1 MKDRQPTQ
9 ILDNGA
15 IRYGIYDEAGQLLRY
30 EYMKREDAP
39 TVEGTPLNKA
49 NLLSDA
55 TAAKI
60 WRGATKPADPTVNDA
75 LSKLTEGTA
84 RVGDI
89 ELSSRTDLPASWLP
103 CDGRYVSQADYPELF
118 NVLRVTASQGN
129 WSTQVVDTN
138 SAPNGQGDIISYA
151 NGVWFRTRAQ
161 IGDANYSEEP
171 HDAKMW
177 YSSDNTNSW
186 HEIAI
191 ASNVQQLTPVHY
203 YENKYV
209 CIAVKYFPA
218 SGLNGSYY
226 QDYIYYAAQPAGPW
240 TLGGLAAG
248 EDSSFKPGGSAWD
261 IITDGS
267 RYYLVTKT
275 QGSLQSSLSLFP
287 PAWQSSDFGGQSTTN
302 NYFNSINNIV
312 YNESDGYFYG
322 AKGRTDSLSAY
333 KLARTR
339 TPDSYSSW
347 QVICSNNGYY
357 TGIAASGSIIIATHA
372 SNNNARVYVYSV
384 DGGQTFTT
392 KTLSVD
398 PAGSSQRDWIKIIGG
413 IVVMAATTN
422 ASAPSSATSKLLYTD
437 DLTQGFL
444 SVDTDANVN
453 TFAGND
459 SGLIVGALESQGTS
473 SVNIYRDFTYDAKKI
488 PTITPDSR
496 SHAYIKALEE

>member
-60 WRGATKPADPTVNDA
+60 WRGATKPDDPTVNDA

-103 CDGRYVSQADYPELF
+103 CDGRYISQADYPELF
-118 NVLRVTASQGN
+118 NVLRVSASQGN
-129 WSTQVVDTN
+129 WDTQVVDTN

-151 NGVWFRTRAQ
+151 NGVWFRTRVQ
-161 IGDANYSEEP
+161 IGDAEYSEEP

-177 YSSDNTNSW
+177 YSNDNMNSW
-186 HEIAI
+186 HNISI
-191 ASNVQQLTPVHY
+191 ASRIQQLTPVHY

-209 CIAVKYFPA
+209 CIAVKYFPP
-218 SGLNGSYY
+218 SGYISAYY
-226 QDYIYYAAQPAGPW
+226 KGYIYYANQPAGPW
-240 TLGGLAAG
+240 TLGGETVE
-248 EDSSFKPGGSAWD
+248 EDSGFRPGGSAWD

-267 RYYLVTKT
+267 RYYLVGKV
-275 QGSLQSSLSLFP
+275 QGVMRSSLSLFP
-287 PAWQSSDFGGQSTTN
+287 PAWQESDFGGQSTTN
-302 NYFNSINNIV
+302 NYFNSVNNIV
-312 YNESDGYFYG
+312 YNEFDGYFYG

-357 TGIAASGSIIIATHA
+357 SGIAASGNIIIAMHA
-372 SNNNARVYVYSV
+372 SNNDSRVYVYSI

-392 KTLSVD
+392 KSLSVY
-398 PAGSSQRDWIKIIGG
+398 PKESSQRDWVKIFNG
-413 IVVMAATTN
+413 IVVLAART
-422 ASAPSSATSKLLYTD
+422 SSQAAVGVAKLLYTD
-437 DLTQGFL
+437 DLTQGFM

-459 SGLIVGALESQGTS
+459 SGLIVGALESQGAS
-473 SVNIYRDFTYDAKKI
+473 SIDVYRDFTYDAKKI
-488 PTITPDSR
+488 PTITPDNR
-496 SHAYIKALEE
+496 SHAYIKAVEE

>member
-49 NLLSDA
+49 NLLSDT

-60 WRGATKPADPTVNDA
+60 WRGATKPDDPTVNDA

-103 CDGRYVSQADYPELF
+103 CDGRYISQADYPELF
-118 NVLRVTASQGN
+118 NILRVSASQGN
-129 WSTQVVDTN
+129 WDTQVVDTN

-151 NGVWFRTRAQ
+151 NGVWFRTRVQ
-161 IGDANYSEEP
+161 IGDAEYSEEP

-177 YSSDNTNSW
+177 YSNDNMNSW
-186 HEIAI
+186 HKISI
-191 ASNVQQLTPVHY
+191 ASRIQQLTPVHY

-209 CIAVKYFPA
+209 CIAIKYFPP
-218 SGLNGSYY
+218 SGYISAYY
-226 QDYIYYAAQPAGPW
+226 QGYIYYANQPAGPW
-240 TLGGLAAG
+240 TLGGETVG
-248 EDSSFKPGGSAWD
+248 EDSGFRPGGSAWD

-267 RYYLVTKT
+267 RYYLVGKV
-275 QGSLQSSLSLFP
+275 QGVMRSSLSLFP
-287 PAWQSSDFGGQSTTN
+287 PAWQESDFGGQSTTN
-302 NYFNSINNIV
+302 NYFNSVNNIV

-339 TPDSYSSW
+339 TPESYASW

-357 TGIAASGSIIIATHA
+357 SGIAASGNIIIAMHA
-372 SNNNARVYVYSV
+372 SNNDSRVYVYSI

-392 KTLSVD
+392 KSLSVY
-398 PAGSSQRDWIKIIGG
+398 PKESLQRDWVKIFNG
-413 IVVMAATTN
+413 IVVLAART
-422 ASAPSSATSKLLYTD
+422 SSQAAVGIAKLLYTD
-437 DLTQGFL
+437 DLTQGFM

-459 SGLIVGALESQGTS
+459 SGLIVGALESQDAS
-473 SVNIYRDFTYDAKKI
+473 SIDVYRDFTYDAKKI
-488 PTITPDSR
+488 PKITPDNR
-496 SHAYIKALEE
+496 SHAYIKAVEE

>member
-60 WRGATKPADPTVNDA
+60 WRGATKPDDPTVNDA

-103 CDGRYVSQADYPELF
+103 CDGRYISQADYPELF

-129 WSTQVVDTN
+129 WDTQVVDTN

-151 NGVWFRTRAQ
+151 NGVWFRTRVQ
-161 IGDANYSEEP
+161 ISDAEYSEEP

-177 YSSDNTNSW
+177 YSNDNMNSW

-203 YENKYV
+203 YENRYV
-209 CIAVKYFPA
+209 CIAIKYFPP
-218 SGLNGSYY
+218 SGYISAHY
-226 QDYIYYAAQPAGPW
+226 QGYIYYANQPAGPW
-240 TLGGLAAG
+240 TLGGETVG
-248 EDSSFKPGGSAWD
+248 EDSGFKPGGSAWD

-267 RYYLVTKT
+267 RYYLVGKE
-275 QGSLQSSLSLFP
+275 QGVMRSSLSLFP
-287 PAWQSSDFGGQSTTN
+287 PAWQESSFGGQSTTN
-302 NYFNSINNIV
+302 NYFNSVNNIV

-339 TPDSYSSW
+339 TPDDYKSW
-347 QVICSNNGYY
+347 QIICSNNGYY
-357 TGIAASGSIIIATHA
+357 TGIAASGNIIIAMHA
-372 SNNNARVYVYSV
+372 SNNDSRVYVYST

-392 KTLSVD
+392 KSLSVY
-398 PAGSSQRDWIKIIGG
+398 PKESSQRDWVKIFNG
-413 IVVMAATTN
+413 IVVLAART
-422 ASAPSSATSKLLYTD
+422 SSQAAVGVAKLLYTD
-437 DLTQGFL
+437 DLTQGFM

-459 SGLIVGALESQGTS
+459 SGLIAGALESQGAS

-496 SHAYIKALEE
+496 SHAYIKAVEV

>member
-39 TVEGTPLNKA
+39 TIEGTPLNKA

-60 WRGATKPADPTVNDA
+60 WRGATKPDDPTVNDA

-103 CDGRYVSQADYPELF
+103 CDGRYISQADYPELF
-118 NVLRVTASQGN
+118 NVLRVSASQGN
-129 WSTQVVDTN
+129 WDTQVVDTN

-161 IGDANYSEEP
+161 IGDAEYSEEP

-177 YSSDNTNSW
+177 YSNDNMNSW
-186 HEIAI
+186 HAISIARNI
-191 ASNVQQLTPVHY
+191 RQLTPVHY
-203 YENKYV
+203 YENRYV
-209 CIAVKYFPA
+209 CIALKYI
-218 SGLNGSYY
+218 SVNSDYVG
-226 QDYIYYAAQPAGPW
+226 YIYYANQPGGPW
-240 TLGGLAAG
+240 TLGQEAG
-248 EDSSFKPGGSAWD
+248 ATERSSFNPGGSAYD

-267 RYYLVTKT
+267 RYYLVMKM
-275 QGSLQSSLSLFP
+275 QGYMQSSTSLFP
-287 PAWQSSDFGGQSTTN
+287 PAWQTSSYDGQQTVKN
-302 NYFNSINNIV
+302 VV

-322 AKGRTDSLSAY
+322 AKGYENSLSAFQ
-333 KLARTR
+333 LARTR
-339 TPDSYSSW
+339 TPESYASW
-347 QVICSNNGYY
+347 QVIYANNGYY
-357 TGIAASGSIIIATHA
+357 SGIAASGNIIIAVDAT
-372 SNNNARVYVYSV
+372 NNNSRFYVYSV
-384 DGGQTFTT
+384 DGGKTFKTA
-392 KTLSVD
+392 TLSVY
-398 PAGSSQRDWIKIIGG
+398 PVVSSQRDWIKIFNG
-413 IVVMAATTN
+413 IVVLAARTSSQATTGD
-422 ASAPSSATSKLLYTD
+422 PKLLYTD

-444 SVDTDANVN
+444 SADISANVN

-459 SGLIVGALESQGTS
+459 SGLIVGALTSQGS
-473 SVNIYRDFTYDAKKI
+473 SSINIYRDFTYEAKKI
-488 PTITPDSR
+488 PTITPDNR
-496 SHAYIKALEE
+496 SHAYIKAVEE

>member
-15 IRYGIYDEAGQLLRY
+15 IRYGVYDEAGQLLRY

-129 WSTQVVDTN
+129 WDTQVVDTN
-138 SAPNGQGDIISYA
+138 SKPDAAGDIISYA
-151 NGVWFRTRAQ
+151 NGVWFRSRVQ
-161 IGDANYSEEP
+161 YVNQKEFYNS
-171 HDAKMW
+171 KMW
-177 YSSDNTNSW
+177 YSNDGMNSW
-186 HEIAI
+186 HEISVAN
-191 ASNVQQLTPVHY
+191 NVHQLTPVHF

-209 CIAVKYFPA
+209 CIAIKNIPY
-218 SGLNGSYY
+218 SGGIREHYTG
-226 QDYIYYAAQPAGPW
+226 YIYYASQPAGPW
-240 TLGGLAAG
+240 IIGG
-248 EDSSFKPGGSAWD
+248 EVQQEIDSFVPGDSAED
-261 IITDGS
+261 IITDGTK
-267 RYYLVTKT
+267 YYLVEKEQYGMT
-275 QGSLQSSLSLFP
+275 SSLSLFP
-287 PAWQSSDFGGQSTTN
+287 PAWQTSDFGGGTSSGSDSNTVE
-302 NYFNSINNIV
+302 SIV
-312 YNESDGYFYG
+312 YNEADGYFYG
-322 AKGRTDSLSAY
+322 AKGTQNYPSANR
-333 KLARTR
+333 LARTH
-339 TPDSYSSW
+339 TPDDYSSW
-347 QVICSNNGYY
+347 QVIYSNQGDYS
-357 TGIAASGSIIIATHA
+357 GIVAEGDLIVAFGRGTDSRNYAYSI
-372 SNNNARVYVYSV
+372 N
-384 DGGQTFTT
+384 GGQTFAAA
-392 KTLSVD
+392 TL
-398 PAGSSQRDWIKIIGG
+398 PAYPVIGSQRDWVKLIGG
-413 IVVMAATTN
+413 IIVLAARTAVSETSS
-422 ASAPSSATSKLLYTD
+422 SAPRLLYTD
-437 DLTQGFL
+437 DVAQGFL
-444 SVDTDANVN
+444 STDVSATVN
-453 TFAGND
+453 TFAGNG
-459 SGLIVGALESQGTS
+459 SGLIAGALKSQGAS

>member
-15 IRYGIYDEAGQLLRY
+15 IRYGIYDAAGQLLRY

-103 CDGRYVSQADYPELF
+103 CDGRYISQADYPELF

-129 WSTQVVDTN
+129 WDTQVVDTN

-151 NGVWFRTRAQ
+151 NGVWFRTRVQ
-161 IGDANYSEEP
+161 IGDAEYSEEP

-177 YSSDNTNSW
+177 YSNDNMNSW

-191 ASNVQQLTPVHY
+191 ASNVRQLTPVHY

-209 CIAVKYFPA
+209 CIAIKYFPA
-218 SGLNGSYY
+218 SDYIRAYY
-226 QDYIYYAAQPAGPW
+226 QGYIYYANQPAGPW
-240 TLGGLAAG
+240 TLGGETVG
-248 EDSSFKPGGSAWD
+248 EDSGFKPGGSTWD

-267 RYYLVTKT
+267 RYYLVGKV
-275 QGSLQSSLSLFP
+275 QGVMRSSLSLFP
-287 PAWQSSDFGGQSTTN
+287 PAWQESSFGGQSTTGN
-302 NYFNSINNIV
+302 DYNSVNNIV

-339 TPDSYSSW
+339 TPDDYKSW
-347 QVICSNNGYY
+347 QIICSNNGYY
-357 TGIAASGSIIIATHA
+357 TGIAASGNIIIAMHA
-372 SNNNARVYVYSV
+372 SNNNSRVYVYSI
-384 DGGQTFTT
+384 DGGKTFTT
-392 KTLSVD
+392 KTLSVN
-398 PAGSSQRDWIKIIGG
+398 PAAGSQRDWVKIFNG
-413 IVVMAATTN
+413 IIVLAAQEI
-422 ASAPSSATSKLLYTD
+422 SQDGSSVPKLLYTD

-444 SVDTDANVN
+444 SVDIPGYVN
-453 TFAGND
+453 TFASNG
-459 SGLIVGALESQGTS
+459 SGLIVGALASKGAS
-473 SVNIYRDFTYDAKKI
+473 SIDVYRDFTYDAKKI
-488 PTITPDSR
+488 PTITPDNR
-496 SHAYIKALEE
+496 SHAYIKAVEE

>member
-15 IRYGIYDEAGQLLRY
+15 IRYGVYDEAGQLLRY

-60 WRGATKPADPTVNDA
+60 WRGATKPDDPTVNDA

-89 ELSSRTDLPASWLP
+89 ELSSRTNFPASWLP
-103 CDGRYVSQADYPELF
+103 CDGRYISQADYPELF

-129 WSTQVVDTN
+129 WDTQVVDTN

-177 YSSDNTNSW
+177 YSNDNTNSW

-191 ASNVQQLTPVHY
+191 ASNVRQLTPVHY
-203 YENKYV
+203 YENRYV
-209 CIAVKYFPA
+209 CIALKYI
-218 SGLNGSYY
+218 SVNSDYVG
-226 QDYIYYAAQPAGPW
+226 YIYYANQPGGPW
-240 TLGGLAAG
+240 TLGQEAG
-248 EDSSFKPGGSAWD
+248 ATERSSFNPGGSAYD

-267 RYYLVTKT
+267 RYYLVMKM
-275 QGSLQSSLSLFP
+275 QGYMQSSTSLFP
-287 PAWQSSDFGGQSTTN
+287 PAWQTSSYDGQQTVKN
-302 NYFNSINNIV
+302 VV

-322 AKGRTDSLSAY
+322 AKGYENSLSAFQ
-333 KLARTR
+333 LARTR
-339 TPDSYSSW
+339 TPESYASW
-347 QVICSNNGYY
+347 QVIYANNGYY
-357 TGIAASGSIIIATHA
+357 SGIAASGNIIIAVDAT
-372 SNNNARVYVYSV
+372 NNNSRFYVYSV
-384 DGGQTFTT
+384 DGGKTFKTA
-392 KTLSVD
+392 TLSVY
-398 PAGSSQRDWIKIIGG
+398 PVVSSQRDWIKIFNG
-413 IVVMAATTN
+413 IVVLAARTSSQATTGD
-422 ASAPSSATSKLLYTD
+422 PKLLYTD

-444 SVDTDANVN
+444 SADTSANVN

-459 SGLIVGALESQGTS
+459 SGLIVGALTSQGPS
-473 SVNIYRDFTYDAKKI
+473 SINVYRDFTYEAKKI

-496 SHAYIKALEE
+496 SHAYIKAVEE

>member
-60 WRGATKPADPTVNDA
+60 WRGATKPDDPTVNDA

-89 ELSSRTDLPASWLP
+89 ELSSRTNFPASWLP
-103 CDGRYVSQADYPELF
+103 CDGRYISQADYPELF

-129 WSTQVVDTN
+129 WDTQVVDTN

-161 IGDANYSEEP
+161 IGDAQYSEEP

-177 YSSDNTNSW
+177 YSNDNMNSW

-209 CIAVKYFPA
+209 CIAVKYFPP
-218 SGLNGSYY
+218 SGLSGSYY

-240 TLGGLAAG
+240 TLGGLTAG
-248 EDSSFKPGGSAWD
+248 EDSRFKPGGSAWD

-267 RYYLVTKT
+267 RYYLVGKE
-275 QGSLQSSLSLFP
+275 QGAMISSTSLFP
-287 PAWQSSDFGGQSTTN
+287 PAWQNSDFGGSSTTN
-302 NYFNSINNIV
+302 NYYNSVNNIV

-357 TGIAASGSIIIATHA
+357 NGIAASGNIIIATHA
-372 SNNNARVYVYSV
+372 SNNNSRVYVYSI
-384 DGGQTFTT
+384 DGGKTFTT
-392 KTLSVD
+392 KTLPVN
-398 PAGSSQRDWIKIIGG
+398 PAAGPQRDWVKIFNG
-413 IVVMAATTN
+413 IVVLAAQEIGQDGN
-422 ASAPSSATSKLLYTD
+422 SVPKLLYTD

-444 SVDTDANVN
+444 SADISGYVN
-453 TFAGND
+453 TFASNG
-459 SGLIVGALESQGTS
+459 SGLIVGALVSQGAS
-473 SVNIYRDFTYDAKKI
+473 SIDVYRDFTYDAKKI
-488 PTITPDSR
+488 PTITPDNR
-496 SHAYIKALEE
+496 SHAYIKAVEE

>member
-60 WRGATKPADPTVNDA
+60 WRGATKPDDPTVNDA

-84 RVGDI
+84 RVFDI
-89 ELSSRTDLPASWLP
+89 ELSSRTNFPASWLP
-103 CDGRYVSQADYPELF
+103 CDGRYISQADYPELF
-118 NVLRVTASQGN
+118 NILRVSASQGN
-129 WSTQVVDTN
+129 WDTQVVDTN
-138 SAPNGQGDIISYA
+138 SAPNGQGDIISCA

-161 IGDANYSEEP
+161 IGDAEYSEEP

-177 YSSDNTNSW
+177 YSNDNTNSW
-186 HEIAI
+186 HAISI

-209 CIAVKYFPA
+209 CIAVKYFPP

-226 QDYIYYAAQPAGPW
+226 QGYIYYAAQPAGPW
-240 TLGGLAAG
+240 TLGGLATG
-248 EDSSFKPGGSAWD
+248 EDSSFKPGSSAWD

-267 RYYLVTKT
+267 RYYLVTKM

-287 PAWQSSDFGGQSTTN
+287 AAWQSSDFGGQSTTN
-302 NYFNSINNIV
+302 NYYNAIANIV
-312 YNESDGYFYG
+312 YNEFDGYFYG
-322 AKGRTDSLSAY
+322 AKGRTDSLSAF

-339 TPDSYSSW
+339 TPDDYKSW
-347 QVICSNNGYY
+347 QIICSNNGYY
-357 TGIAASGSIIIATHA
+357 SGIAASDNIIIAMHA
-372 SNNNARVYVYSV
+372 SNNDSRVYVYSI
-384 DGGQTFTT
+384 DGGKTFTT

-398 PAGSSQRDWIKIIGG
+398 LAASSQRDWIKIFNG
-413 IVVMAATTN
+413 IVVLAAQT
-422 ASAPSSATSKLLYTD
+422 AAQSSSSVSKLLYTD
-437 DLTQGFL
+437 DLAQGFL
-444 SVDTDANVN
+444 SVDTSANVN
-453 TFAGND
+453 TFASNG
-459 SGLIVGALESQGTS
+459 SGLIVGALASQGAS
-473 SVNIYRDFTYDAKKI
+473 SINVYRDFTYDAKKI

-496 SHAYIKALEE
+496 SHAYIKAVEE